1 MESLASSTL
10 PREETTLKMKKRTG
24 QILVTIVL
32 TLLAVVIVLN
42 FTTGEKKI
50 DERIDHLYS
59 TRDPQF
65 ARAMGVLLGP
75 AIVGGNRFEVLLNGD
90 QIFPAMLSAI
100 RKAEKTIT
108 FETYIYWSESIGKE
122 FAEAI
127 AERARAGVKV
137 HVLLDWLGSE
147 KMDPSHLAIMEQ
159 AGVEVRKYHKPHC
172 TTLRG

>member
-1 MESLASSTL
+1 
-10 PREETTLKMKKRTG
+10 
-24 QILVTIVL
+24 
-32 TLLAVVIVLN
+32 VVIALN

-50 DERIDHLYS
+50 DHRIDHLYS

-65 ARAMGVLLGP
+65 IRAMGVLLGP

-100 RKAEKTIT
+100 RRAEKTIT

-122 FAEAI
+122 FAQGL

-137 HVLLDWLGSE
+137 RVLLDWLGKRE
-147 KMDPSHLAIMEQ
+147 DGPIAPRHHG
-159 AGVEVRKYHKPHC
+159 AGGSGTAEIP
-172 TTLRG
+172 